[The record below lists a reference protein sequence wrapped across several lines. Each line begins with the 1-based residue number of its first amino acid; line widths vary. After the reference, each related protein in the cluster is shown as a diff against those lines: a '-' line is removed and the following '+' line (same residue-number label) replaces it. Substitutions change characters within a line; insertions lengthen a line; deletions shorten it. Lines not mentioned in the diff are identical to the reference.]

1 MGSWVDSPEA
11 EIVRRVLVEARHAQR
26 LTQRDLAARLGKSP
40 TFVAQVELGQRRV
53 DVLQFIAITRAIGID
68 AAEAFSRVAAA
79 VAGQPRI

>member
-11 EIVRRVLVEARHAQR
+11 ETVRRVLVGARQAQG
-26 LTQRDLAARLGKSP
+26 LTQRDLAARIGKSP

-68 AAEAFSRVAAA
+68 SAEAFARVASAIQ
-79 VAGQPRI
+79 GQPSI